1 MNSTTIDALTAAHE
15 RSLNYARSLGN
26 VQGTAHGVI
35 YQLENIMLYGNL
47 NDSDKASV
55 QTAVDR
61 LRKAVTET
69 ADPQAYGASCKT

>member
-35 YQLENIMLYGNL
+35 YQLESIMLYGNL

-55 QTAVDR
+55 QTAVDL

>member
-15 RSLNYARSLGN
+15 RSMNYARSLGN
-26 VQGTAHGVI
+26 MQGTAHGVI
-35 YQLENIMLYGNL
+35 YQLESIMLYGNL

-55 QTAVDR
+55 QQAIDR

-69 ADPQAYGASCKT
+69 ADPQAYGASCKI

>member
-26 VQGTAHGVI
+26 MQGTAHGVI